1 MNIMV
6 YQVERNTDGVMS
18 VEPIALFSKL
28 IEAKSYISQL
38 IGKGKEAYG
47 ISITPFRASRI

>member
-1 MNIMV
+1 MV
-6 YQVERNTDGVMS
+6 YQVERNSDGAMS

-28 IEAKSYISQL
+28 IEAKNYISQL
-38 IGKGKEAYG
+38 IRKGKEAYG